1 MSQSRS
7 VQHVIL
13 FVVEA
18 LRPDHL
24 SVFGY
29 ARDTTPFLKNFAA
42 QGTTFSQC
50 ISPAVRTWQAFTS
63 ILTGLYPQRHGVRFI
78 GDRPL
83 APEIPTLGTVLHDA
97 GWHGWADTDDLY
109 KAGLARGFDLFDHQA
124 LVKTSRW
131 RNPLARSKKGA
142 HATTNFERDQQRT
155 DDTLAWIQTHPDT
168 PTFTL
173 LRYFTTHW
181 PYEPPQEYVEL
192 FESCADRSHYFN
204 DFDDRKEI
212 LRGRGKSRIDY
223 EHAIAHYDAAIR
235 FVDHELE
242 RLVQGLSALRALD
255 QTMLVVMADHGEGLG
270 DHNIWFD
277 HGDELYDE
285 AVRVPLLLAGPDI
298 PSGKRV
304 DAQVQSVD
312 ILPTVLEWARVGTPP
327 GLDGASLHPLLAS
340 GAGGR
345 AFTFAESER
354 NYHNVPWR
362 YMSGTEGYL
371 RMARTTEWKL
381 IYTPRQLEHK
391 FELYDLR
398 ADPLERSDCFNTH
411 RETAQMLIEAL
422 RAWMEGRQPDAP
434 AADAPDAEVLERL
447 KALGYVD

>member
-7 VQHVIL
+7 VKHVIL

-24 SVFGY
+24 SLFGY
-29 ARDTTPFLKNFAA
+29 ARDTTPFLKNLAA
-42 QGTTFSQC
+42 QGTTFSHC

-78 GDRPL
+78 GDKPL
-83 APEIPTLGTVLHDA
+83 AQEIPTLGTVLHDA

-124 LVKTSRW
+124 LLKPSRW

-142 HATTNFERDQQRT
+142 HAATNFERDQQRT
-155 DDTLAWIQTHPDT
+155 DDTLTWIQTHPDT

-181 PYEPPQEYVEL
+181 PYEPPMEYVEF
-192 FESCADRSHYFN
+192 FEPCGDRSHYFN
-204 DFDDRKEI
+204 NFDDRKEI
-212 LRGRGKSRIDY
+212 LRGQGKSRIDY

-235 FVDHELE
+235 FVDRELE
-242 RLVQGLSALRALD
+242 RMVQGLTALSVLD
-255 QTMLVVMADHGEGLG
+255 HTLLVVMADHGEGLG

-298 PSGKRV
+298 PRGKRV

-312 ILPTVLEWARVGTPP
+312 ILPTVLEWAGIVTPP
-327 GLDGASLHPLLAS
+327 ELDGASLHPLMAS
-340 GAGGR
+340 GASGR
-345 AFTFAESER
+345 SFTFAESER
-354 NYHNVPWR
+354 NYRNVPWR

-371 RMARTTEWKL
+371 RMTRTPEWKL
-381 IYTPRQLEHK
+381 IYTPRHLEHK
-391 FELYDLR
+391 FELYDLQ
-398 ADPLERSDCFNTH
+398 ADPLERIDCFNAD
-411 RETAQMLIEAL
+411 RETAQTLIEAL
-422 RAWMEGRQPDAP
+422 RAWMEGRQPEAP
-434 AADAPDAEVLERL
+434 AADAPGDEVLERL
-447 KALGYVD
+447 RALGYVD